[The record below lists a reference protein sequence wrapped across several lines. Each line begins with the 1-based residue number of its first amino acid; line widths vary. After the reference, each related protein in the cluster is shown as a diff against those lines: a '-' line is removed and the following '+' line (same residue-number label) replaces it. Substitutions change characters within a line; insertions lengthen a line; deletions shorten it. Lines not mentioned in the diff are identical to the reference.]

1 MVFPGETLRTR
12 VWREDDRL
20 LVTTSAAER
29 DDAPV
34 LADTV
39 LSTDLIPGRAPANV
53 EG

>member
-1 MVFPGETLRTR
+1 VVFPGETLRTR

-20 LVTTSAAER
+20 LVRTSAVER

-39 LSTDLIPGRAPANV
+39 LTLV
-53 EG
+53 